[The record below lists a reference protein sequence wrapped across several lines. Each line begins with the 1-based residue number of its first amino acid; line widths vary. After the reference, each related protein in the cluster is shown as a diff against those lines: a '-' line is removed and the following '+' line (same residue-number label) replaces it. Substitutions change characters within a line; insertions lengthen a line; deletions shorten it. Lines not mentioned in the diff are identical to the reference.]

1 MEAQMSRSGGELMSA
16 LNRALLLI
24 MAGLAL
30 FAGGATPGGAE
41 DKPAPRLKLIF
52 AERFRFETWDNA
64 INLDDA
70 SPEGF
75 AYTRNKTT
83 LGLQWLPAK
92 GLEIT
97 GKLTNEF
104 RVYFAPKDR
113 PFSWNEVL
121 FDNLYF
127 KWKLPRGLPFTL
139 TAGRQDIFLG
149 EGFVIADGNPLD
161 GSRSFYFNALRLD
174 YEARPNHRFIFIL
187 HSIDKTDTFLPT
199 IHDQDQLLVEQ
210 PEKALAAYY
219 SGQFGKTLL
228 DAYLIRKYVDRTEA
242 ADVASGINTLGARI
256 QIPVF
261 RPLLLTFE
269 GAVQGGT
276 YGDADRGAL
285 GGIFHL
291 DCSIGNAVPFL
302 RTLVLG
308 GIFLSGDRP
317 ETEKLEAWDPL
328 FSRWPK
334 WSEGYIY
341 TFIRESRVAYWSN
354 LTSLYGSAVLEFG
367 NRANCT
373 LTCHLL
379 GVDESNPAAF
389 PGGSGTG
396 RGTLLVGRLNFTISQ
411 YLSGHVQWDNFQP
424 GDFYWDGASGFNWLR
439 FELMFRY

>member
-1 MEAQMSRSGGELMSA
+1 MTVRNKAI
-16 LNRALLLI
+16 LLI
-24 MAGLAL
+24 IAGLTL
-30 FAGGATPGGAE
+30 FAATGAAAGAE

-70 SPEGF
+70 SPENF

-83 LGLQWLPAK
+83 LGLQWNAAK

-97 GKLTNEF
+97 AKLTNES

-113 PFSWNEVL
+113 PFSWNEIF

-127 KWKLPRGLPFTL
+127 KWKLPQGLPFTL
-139 TAGRQDIFLG
+139 TVGRQDIFLG

-174 YEARPNHRFIFIL
+174 YEAPPNHKIIFFL
-187 HSIDKTDTFLPT
+187 HSIERTDDYLPT
-199 IHDQDQLLVEQ
+199 INDQDQLLVEQ

-219 SGQFGKTLL
+219 SGQFGKTSL
-228 DAYLIRKYVDRTEA
+228 DAYLIRKDIERVDA
-242 ADVASGINTLGARI
+242 ADVASGINTLGARLQTPI
-256 QIPVF
+256 F
-261 RPLLLTFE
+261 KPLLLTLE
-269 GAVQGGT
+269 GAAQTGS
-276 YGDADRGAL
+276 YGEADRGAL
-285 GGIFHL
+285 GGIWHL
-291 DCSIGNAVPFL
+291 DYSTGSAVPL
-302 RTLVLG
+302 LKTLVLG

-317 ETEKLEAWDPL
+317 ETQKFEAWDPL

-354 LTSLYGSAVLEFG
+354 LTSFYGSAVLDFG
-367 NRANCT
+367 SRANCT
-373 LTCHLL
+373 LTCHRL
-379 GVDESNPAAF
+379 GADEPNPAPF
-389 PGGSGTG
+389 PGGEGTR
-396 RGTLLVGRLNFTISQ
+396 RGTLFVGRLNFIVSQ
-411 YLSGHVQWDNFQP
+411 FLSGHIQWDSFQP
-424 GDFYWDGASGFNWLR
+424 GDFYRGGASGFNWLR

>member
-1 MEAQMSRSGGELMSA
+1 MTAK
-16 LNRALLLI
+16 NKTLLCLT
-24 MAGLAL
+24 AGLVFLAL
-30 FAGGATPGGAE
+30 SGTASSTGAE

-52 AERFRFETWDNA
+52 AERFRSETWDNA

-70 SPEGF
+70 SSENF

-83 LGLQWLPAK
+83 LGLQWFAAK

-113 PFSWNEVL
+113 PIGWNEAF
-121 FDNLYF
+121 FDNLYI
-127 KWKLPRGLPFTL
+127 KWKLPKNLPFTL

-174 YEARPNHRFIFIL
+174 YEARPNHKIIFL
-187 HSIDKTDTFLPT
+187 FHSIERTDEYLPT
-199 IHDQDQLLVEQ
+199 INDQDQLLVEQ

-219 SGQFGKTLL
+219 SGQLGKSTL
-228 DAYLIRKYVDRTEA
+228 DAYIIRKTIGRVGA
-242 ADVASGINTLGARI
+242 ADIASGINTFGARL
-256 QIPVF
+256 QTPVLK
-261 RPLLLTFE
+261 PLLLTFE
-269 GAVQGGT
+269 GAVQGGS
-276 YGDADRGAL
+276 YGEADRGAL

-291 DCSIGNAVPFL
+291 DYGTGSAVPFL
-302 RTLVLG
+302 KTLVIG

-354 LTSLYGSAVLEFG
+354 LSSLYGSVVLDFG
-367 NRANCT
+367 SRVNAT
-373 LTCHLL
+373 FTCHRL
-379 GVDESNPAAF
+379 GADERNPAAF
-389 PGGSGTG
+389 PGGGGVT
-396 RGTLLVGRLNFTISQ
+396 RGTLIVSKFNFTISQ
-411 YLSGHVQWDNFQP
+411 CLTGYFQWDYFRP
-424 GDFYWDGASGFNWLR
+424 GDFYFKGASPFNWLR

>member
-1 MEAQMSRSGGELMSA
+1 MPVK
-16 LNRALLLI
+16 NRALLCI
-24 MAGLAL
+24 MAGLAFL
-30 FAGGATPGGAE
+30 ASTGIAARAE
-41 DKPAPRLKLIF
+41 DNSTPRFKLIF

-70 SPEGF
+70 SPENF

-83 LGLQWLPAK
+83 LGLQCFAAR
-92 GLEIT
+92 GLEFS

-113 PFSWNEVL
+113 PFSWNEVF
-121 FDNLYF
+121 FDNLYI
-127 KWKLPRGLPFTL
+127 KWQLPRELPFTL

-174 YEARPNHRFIFIL
+174 YEARPNHKIIFLL
-187 HSIDKTDTFLPT
+187 HSIDTTDTLLPT

-210 PEKALAAYY
+210 PEKALAVYY
-219 SGQFGKTLL
+219 SGLFGKSTL
-228 DAYLIRKYVDRTEA
+228 DAYIIRKNVDRVEA
-242 ADVASGINTLGARI
+242 ADVASGFNTFGGRLQA
-256 QIPVF
+256 QLF
-261 RPLLLTFE
+261 DPLLLTFE
-269 GAVQGGT
+269 GAVQSGS
-276 YGDADRGAL
+276 YGEADRGAL
-285 GGIFHL
+285 GGIFHF
-291 DCSIGNAVPFL
+291 DYSPGSAVPFL
-302 RTLVLG
+302 KTLVFG

-354 LTSLYGSAVLEFG
+354 LTSLYGSIVLDFG

-373 LTCHLL
+373 LTYHRL
-379 GVDESNPAAF
+379 GADEQNPAAF
-389 PGGSGTG
+389 PGGAGVE
-396 RGTLLVGRLNFTISQ
+396 RGMLLVGRLNFTISQ
-411 YLSGHVQWDNFQP
+411 TLSGHVQWDHFRP
-424 GDFYWDGASGFNWLR
+424 GDFYRAGASRFNWLR